1 MEITKDN
8 WEYME
13 PVILKD
19 IEEVNYIK
27 IISFVLK
34 YLYIKFFKLLTS
46 YLLLKADKLLHLKT
60 FYLKIVTNVFL

>member
-8 WEYME
+8 WEHME

-19 IEEVNYIK
+19 IEEVSYIK
-27 IISFVLK
+27 LNSFVLK

-46 YLLLKADKLLHLKT
+46 YSLLNAGKLLQFKKKILK
-60 FYLKIVTNVFL
+60 K